1 MPSPHEVR
9 RATTPLFSVALIV
22 IGVAIFVR
30 TLVEGVDGFAYGLL
44 LGPLFVLAGAGRL
57 WVSRRV
63 G

>member
-22 IGVAIFVR
+22 IGIAILVR
-30 TLVEGVDGFAYGLL
+30 TIVAGVDGFAYGLL
-44 LGPLFVLAGAGRL
+44 LGPLFILAGAGRL
-57 WVSRRV
+57 WVSRKV